1 MREDSKVL
9 VTRIEVADAGNEVEL
24 RAQVHSSMLEQPFL
38 LWYRFPAAL
47 RPFLDPENGDPFL
60 AALLAPA
67 MKAGEPL
74 TIHAAV
80 SPRLLRAAREIQTI
94 YHSWNDRLSPVPIE
108 APLRAEATPSKARQS
123 RAGLFFTLGVDSWY
137 TLFKHEDEGTR
148 TGPAVNDLIFVHG
161 FDIPLR
167 GPKAELIGEVLPRI
181 AAVARVFRKNLISV
195 ATNIRDFSDGRV
207 AWARIYHSAAMAS
220 IGLALE
226 NLINT
231 LYIAGGQS
239 YVRIYPFGSHA
250 LLDPLWSTERLE
262 FRHDGAEATRVEKL
276 RLIGRWPAALDQ
288 LRVCWENPDGAYN
301 CGRCEKCVRTLVCLQ
316 AAGLLGRCGTLP
328 SSLDLALLRRLRLE
342 THREQTMYIEI
353 VDRLGDSDLDR
364 AIKEILEERIREGM
378 AAALKG
384 ALGRWW

>member
-1 MREDSKVL
+1 VL
-9 VTRIEVADAGNEVEL
+9 VTGIEVADARDEVEL
-24 RAQVHSSMLEQPFL
+24 RALVQSGMLEQPFL

-67 MKAGEPL
+67 MRAGEPL

-94 YHSWNDRLSPVPIE
+94 YHFWDGRLSPVPVE
-108 APLRAEATPSKARQS
+108 APLRTELTPPRAGPP
-123 RAGLFFTLGVDSWY
+123 RAGLFFSLGVDSWY
-137 TLFKHEDEGTR
+137 TLLKHEDEETR
-148 TGPAVNDLIFVHG
+148 AGPAVTDLIVVQG
-161 FDIPLR
+161 FDVPLR
-167 GPKAELIGEVLPRI
+167 GPKAGLFGDILPR
-181 AAVARVFRKNLISV
+181 AAGAARWLRKKLIPV
-195 ATNIRDFSDGRV
+195 TTNVRDLTNGRLSWSMV
-207 AWARIYHSAAMAS
+207 YHGAAMAS

-250 LLDPLWSTERLE
+250 LLDPLWSTERLRI
-262 FRHDGAEATRVEKL
+262 RHDGAEATRVEKL
-276 RLIGRWPAALDQ
+276 RLIGRWPEALDQ

-378 AAALKG
+378 AAAALKG